1 MKFSGKMC
9 VMTILKVT
17 KNQGFI
23 LFSEDTFF
31 KKQQGWDQIDPPSR
45 FRVKDVLRRRIQ
57 DVLQARL

>member
-1 MKFSGKMC
+1 
-9 VMTILKVT
+9 MTILKVT

-23 LFSEDTFF
+23 LFSEDTLF